1 MRTRYDS
8 LLGDL
13 WNIDIQE
20 LITTNVNRT
29 KMSGLLVMAGL
40 WPPKG
45 SNVWLDELAW
55 QPIPYNYDASSPWV
69 SINFFLKTFSYNFTV
84 HSSWMV

>member
-1 MRTRYDS
+1 MRERYDS
-8 LLGDL
+8 LLGDI

-20 LITTNVNRT
+20 FTSTDVNRT

-45 SNVWLDELAW
+45 SNVWSDELRW
-55 QPIPYNYDASSPWV
+55 QPIPYNYEASSAEV
-69 SINFFLKTFSYNFTV
+69 TQTFLPIKF
-84 HSSWMV
+84 

>member
-1 MRTRYDS
+1 MRERYDD
-8 LLGDL
+8 LLGDI

-20 LITTNVNRT
+20 FTSTDVNRT

-45 SNVWLDELAW
+45 SNVWSNELQW
-55 QPIPYNYDASSPWV
+55 QPIPYNYEASSAEV
-69 SINFFLKTFSYNFTV
+69 TQTFLPIKF
-84 HSSWMV
+84 